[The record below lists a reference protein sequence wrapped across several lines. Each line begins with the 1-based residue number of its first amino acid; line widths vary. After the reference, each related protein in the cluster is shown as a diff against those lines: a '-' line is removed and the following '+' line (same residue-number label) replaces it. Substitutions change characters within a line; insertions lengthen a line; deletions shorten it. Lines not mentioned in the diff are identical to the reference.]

1 MIIFFT
7 IWPSNSTQLN
17 STLRYLVLRI
27 FNNYIVSIKQIKKN
41 MFLKKGVI
49 VNVINLAKCIYQI
62 EYRTL
67 YRVSSRSAEEI
78 PDSEN

>member
-1 MIIFFT
+1 M
-7 IWPSNSTQLN
+7 
-17 STLRYLVLRI
+17 
-27 FNNYIVSIKQIKKN
+27 YIVSMRQIKKN
-41 MFLKKGVI
+41 IFSKTGVI

-67 YRVSSRSAEEI
+67 YSVSSRSAEEI